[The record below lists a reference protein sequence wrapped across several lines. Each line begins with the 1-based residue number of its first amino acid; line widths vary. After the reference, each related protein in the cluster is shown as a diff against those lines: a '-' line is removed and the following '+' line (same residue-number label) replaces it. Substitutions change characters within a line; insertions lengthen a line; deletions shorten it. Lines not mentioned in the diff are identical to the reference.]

1 MISKLVIDQVF
12 LVRIVSVLDERDNLI
27 VQWDKYAGGVY
38 SERREMLNGRK
49 TILLVEIVGGFLSG
63 TDHQT
68 AANFAGG
75 DSIVL
80 LYLKLLLKAINTEGI
95 IYYQHILPTLDE
107 EIALDTGEKSAL
119 VKLTISALCQYH
131 AAVFLDDQS
140 LQLLYLEDMV
150 GSESASASRVRN
162 HRANQKLLKEK
173 EQATLQCNA
182 TVTESNT
189 TEISGNPEIENSEK
203 EEKKPKK
210 EGEPEIEEIPSY
222 FDDPVVNSMFF
233 SYLEYRKEKG
243 KEVKG
248 KAIGYCIDKLES
260 LSNSPVEQVA
270 IIKQTIQNGWTDFF
284 PLKGKKEKVSGSN
297 VSSWLEREKIKST
310 GGVFGD

>member
-1 MISKLVIDQVF
+1 MAGKRYYWLKLQVGFFQELVIKQ
-12 LVRIVSVLDERDNLI
+12 LRTLPE
-27 VQWDKYAGGVY
+27 
-38 SERREMLNGRK
+38 
-49 TILLVEIVGGFLSG
+49 
-63 TDHQT
+63 
-68 AANFAGG
+68 G

-95 IYYQHILPTLDE
+95 IYYQNILPTLDE
-107 EIALDTGEKSAL
+107 EIALDTGEKPAL

-131 AAVFLDDQS
+131 AAVFLEEQS

-150 GSESASASRVRN
+150 GSESASAARVRN
-162 HRANQKLLKEK
+162 HRANQKLIKEK
-173 EQATLQCNA
+173 EQVALQCNE
-182 TVTESNT
+182 TVTEGNT
-189 TEISGNPEIENSEK
+189 TEISCRTEIENSEK

-210 EGEPEIEEIPSY
+210 EGESEIEEIPSY
-222 FDDPVVNSMFF
+222 FADTLLNSMFL
-233 SYLEYRKEKG
+233 SYLEYRKENG

-248 KAIGYCIDKLES
+248 IAISYCIDKLES
-260 LSNSPVEQVA
+260 LSNSSAEQVA

-297 VSSWLEREKIKST
+297 VSAWLEREKIKST

>member
-1 MISKLVIDQVF
+1 MLRTRSPRKEKISNCYLHSNSLSNKMDNSL
-12 LVRIVSVLDERDNLI
+12 LAVRDINHKYIVV
-27 VQWDKYAGGVY
+27 
-38 SERREMLNGRK
+38 
-49 TILLVEIVGGFLSG
+49 
-63 TDHQT
+63 
-68 AANFAGG
+68 
-75 DSIVL
+75 
-80 LYLKLLLKAINTEGI
+80 EGI
-95 IYYQHILPTLDE
+95 IYYQNILPSLHE
-107 EIALDTGEKSAL
+107 EIALDTGEKPAL

-162 HRANQKLLKEK
+162 HRANQKLIKEK
-173 EQATLQCNA
+173 EQAALQCNA
-182 TVTESNT
+182 TVTEGNT
-189 TEISGNPEIENSEK
+189 TEIPGSTEIENSEK
-203 EEKKPKK
+203 EEKKPKE

-222 FDDPVVNSMFF
+222 FADTVLNSMFF
-233 SYLEYRKEKG
+233 SYLEYRKENG

-248 KAIGYCIDKLES
+248 KVIGYCIDKLES

-284 PLKGKKEKVSGSN
+284 PVKEKKEKEKKSGSN
-297 VSSWLEREKIKST
+297 VSSWLEREKIQST

>member
-1 MISKLVIDQVF
+1 MAGKRYYWLKLQVSF
-12 LVRIVSVLDERDNLI
+12 FQELI
-27 VQWDKYAGGVY
+27 IKQLRTLP
-38 SERREMLNGRK
+38 E
-49 TILLVEIVGGFLSG
+49 
-63 TDHQT
+63 
-68 AANFAGG
+68 G

-95 IYYQHILPTLDE
+95 IYYQNILPSLHE
-107 EIALDTGEKSAL
+107 EIALDTGEKTAL

-150 GSESASASRVRN
+150 GSESASAARVRN

-173 EQATLQCNA
+173 EQAALQCNA
-182 TVTESNT
+182 TVTEGNT
-189 TEISGNPEIENSEK
+189 TEISSST
-203 EEKKPKK
+203 
-210 EGEPEIEEIPSY
+210 EIEEIPSY
-222 FDDPVVNSMFF
+222 FADTVLNSMFF
-233 SYLEYRKEKG
+233 SYLEYRKENG

-284 PLKGKKEKVSGSN
+284 PVKEKKEKEKKSGSN
-297 VSSWLEREKIKST
+297 VSSWLEREKIQST

>member
-1 MISKLVIDQVF
+1 
-12 LVRIVSVLDERDNLI
+12 
-27 VQWDKYAGGVY
+27 
-38 SERREMLNGRK
+38 
-49 TILLVEIVGGFLSG
+49 
-63 TDHQT
+63 
-68 AANFAGG
+68 
-75 DSIVL
+75 
-80 LYLKLLLKAINTEGI
+80 
-95 IYYQHILPTLDE
+95 
-107 EIALDTGEKSAL
+107 
-119 VKLTISALCQYH
+119 
-131 AAVFLDDQS
+131 
-140 LQLLYLEDMV
+140 MV
-150 GSESASASRVRN
+150 GSESTSAARVRN
-162 HRANQKLLKEK
+162 YRANQKLIKEK

-182 TVTESNT
+182 TVTEGNT
-189 TEISGNPEIENSEK
+189 TEISGNAEIENSEK
-203 EEKKPKK
+203 EEKNPKK

-260 LSNSPVEQVA
+260 LSNSPAEQVA

-297 VSSWLEREKIKST
+297 VSSWLEREMIQST

>member
-1 MISKLVIDQVF
+1 MIKWNV
-12 LVRIVSVLDERDNLI
+12 VSRLAKE
-27 VQWDKYAGGVY
+27 A
-38 SERREMLNGRK
+38 
-49 TILLVEIVGGFLSG
+49 
-63 TDHQT
+63 
-68 AANFAGG
+68 
-75 DSIVL
+75 
-80 LYLKLLLKAINTEGI
+80 GI
-95 IYYQHILPTLDE
+95 ICAGARPGILFPVSYTHL
-107 EIALDTGEKSAL
+107 
-119 VKLTISALCQYH
+119 
-131 AAVFLDDQS
+131 
-140 LQLLYLEDMV
+140 
-150 GSESASASRVRN
+150 
-162 HRANQKLLKEK
+162 
-173 EQATLQCNA
+173 
-182 TVTESNT
+182 
-189 TEISGNPEIENSEK
+189 
-203 EEKKPKK
+203 
-210 EGEPEIEEIPSY
+210 EPEIEEIPSY